1 MGTRNISISEDAY
14 ARLMALKKPNESF
27 TQVINRITG
36 KKSILNLAGIL
47 TEREAEEFKRTVS
60 ESRALGKRRVAS
72 IEGKFQ
78 TGGKRKRR

>member
-14 ARLMALKKPNESF
+14 ARLTALKKPNESF

-60 ESRALGKRRVAS
+60 ASRTLSRHRAAS
-72 IEGKFQ
+72 IEREFQ

>member
-14 ARLMALKKPNESF
+14 ARLIALKKPKESF

-36 KKSILNLAGIL
+36 KKSILNLAGML

-60 ESRALGKRRVAS
+60 ESRTLDERRAAS
-72 IEGKFQ
+72 IEGMFQ